1 MNDSFRRLPPL
12 NALRAFEA
20 SSRHLSFRLAADE
33 LGVTQGAVAQQVRG
47 LEAALGL
54 KLFERHPRALALTAS
69 GAQYKSS
76 VRRAFELLAD
86 ATDALKPQPLTLTLS
101 VTPTFAAKWLLARL
115 PDFTQAHPDIDLRVL
130 ATERLSHFQND
141 NVDLAVRYGRP
152 PFGAGLNAELLFE
165 DEIVAVASPSLLKKT
180 RLASNPA
187 SLSRFPIL
195 HDAHDLWPRFIES
208 LEPRPTQ
215 DAAKHIRFNQTALAI
230 DAAIAGQGV
239 ALAHA
244 AFVHAD
250 LAAGRLVRALPIE
263 LRTGAG
269 FYLVSQRKPKPAS
282 VLAVQRWMRRQAQRR

>member
-1 MNDSFRRLPPL
+1 MIDSFGRLPPL

-20 SSRHLSFRLAADE
+20 SSRHLSFRLAAEE

-54 KLFERHPRALALTAS
+54 KLFERHPRALALTES
-69 GAQYKSS
+69 GAHYKAS
-76 VRRAFELLAD
+76 VRRAFELLAE
-86 ATDALKPQPLTLTLS
+86 ATAALTPQALTLTIS

-141 NVDLAVRYGRP
+141 AVDLAVRYGSP
-152 PFGAGLNAELLFE
+152 PFGAGLNAALLFE
-165 DEIVAVASPSLLKKT
+165 DEIVAVASPALLKKT
-180 RLASNPA
+180 RLASHPA

-195 HDAHDLWPRFIES
+195 HDAHDFWTRFIERIT
-208 LEPRPTQ
+208 PRPTL
-215 DAAKHIRFNQTALAI
+215 DASKHLRFNQTALAI
-230 DAAIAGQGV
+230 DAAIAGQGI
-239 ALAHA
+239 ALAQA
-244 AFVHAD
+244 AFVAPD

-269 FYLVSQRKPKPAS
+269 FYVVSPRKPRAAS
-282 VLAVQRWMRRQAQRR
+282 VTAVRNWLMQQALT